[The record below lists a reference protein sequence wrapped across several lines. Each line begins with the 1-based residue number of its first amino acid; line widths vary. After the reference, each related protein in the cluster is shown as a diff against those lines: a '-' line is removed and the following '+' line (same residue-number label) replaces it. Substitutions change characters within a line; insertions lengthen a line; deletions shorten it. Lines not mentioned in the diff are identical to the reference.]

1 MQLKKNMNDVL
12 RLKKTW
18 FNPLY
23 FHLRKYVED
32 NKIRR
37 VMIYGGKSSAKT
49 FTIAQLFNVISY
61 TNNVS
66 CIAYRKEQTTIKISL
81 KPAFVK
87 AIDSIHM
94 NAVYNVQ
101 DFAIKGNNSQIIV
114 FKGID
119 SEGKIKGIEGFK
131 YILLDELDHYSE
143 EEFMQANLSLRGMQG
158 QKIFATW
165 NPVDENIW
173 IKKYIDR
180 LQWDELP
187 LTIKGNKQATLD
199 ATAFVRKSKDGKTL
213 LIKTTYFDN
222 KWIVGANG
230 YGSRDQ
236 NLIDEYEMLKI
247 IDPNSYNV
255 NVLGE
260 WGVRDKSNKFAFAF
274 EQSKHVGS
282 VEYNPDYLIW
292 LSFDFNVNPISCTA
306 FQYYDDVLRAIK
318 CFKLDNSNIYE
329 LCKLIASYFPD
340 AMFKVTGDA
349 SGTSRSAMVADNV
362 NYYTIIKDELGLI
375 WSQFNIPSVNP
386 RIEENQVKVNAV
398 LYAGLFVADSENC
411 KELIYDLTYVEV
423 DENKKIIK
431 DRTAESKKSDF
442 LDHFRYICNIIW
454 PNIKLIK
461 PVKK

>member
-1 MQLKKNMNDVL
+1 MAL
-12 RLKKTW
+12 RLRKTW

-23 FHLRKYVED
+23 FHLRKYVD
-32 NKIRR
+32 DHKIRR
-37 VMIYGGKSSAKT
+37 IMVYGGKSSAKT
-49 FTIAQLFNVISY
+49 FTIAQLFNILSY
-61 TNNVS
+61 TQKCS

-87 AIDSIHM
+87 AIESTYM
-94 NAVYNVQ
+94 NAAYDIQ
-101 DFAIKGNNSQIIV
+101 DFTIKGNNSKNIV

-131 YILLDELDHYSE
+131 YMLLDELDHYTE
-143 EEFMQANLSLRGMQG
+143 EEFMQANLSLRGMEN

-180 LQWDELP
+180 FDWIDLP
-187 LTIKGNKQATLD
+187 LMIKGNKHSQLD
-199 ATAFVRKSKDGKTL
+199 KSSFVRKSTDGKTL

-236 NLIDEYEMLKI
+236 NLIDEYEQLKT

-398 LYAGLFVADSENC
+398 LYAGLFIADSENC
-411 KELIYDLTYVEV
+411 KELVYDLTYVEV

-454 PNIKLIK
+454 PNMKSIK

>member
-1 MQLKKNMNDVL
+1 MAL

-23 FHLRKYVED
+23 FHLRKYIED
-32 NKIRR
+32 PKIRR
-37 VMIYGGKSSAKT
+37 VMVYGGKSSAKT

-131 YILLDELDHYSE
+131 YILLDELDHYTE
-143 EEFMQANLSLRGMQG
+143 EEFMQANLSLRGMEN

-180 LQWDELP
+180 FDWIDLP
-187 LTIKGNKQATLD
+187 LMIKGNKHSQLD
-199 ATAFVRKSKDGKTL
+199 KSSFVRKSTDGKTL

-236 NLIDEYEMLKI
+236 NLIDEYEQLKT

-274 EQSKHVGS
+274 EASKHVGS

-398 LYAGLFVADSENC
+398 LYAGLFIADSENC
-411 KELIYDLTYVEV
+411 KELIYDLTYVEI

-454 PNIKLIK
+454 PNMKLIK
-461 PVKK
+461 PVHK

>member
-1 MQLKKNMNDVL
+1 MNDVL

-87 AIDSIHM
+87 AIDTIYM
-94 NAVYNVQ
+94 NAAYEVQ
-101 DFAIKGNNSQIIV
+101 DFMIRGIKGQIIV

-143 EEFMQANLSLRGMQG
+143 EEFMQANLSLRGMEN

-180 LQWDELP
+180 LDWIDLP
-187 LTIKGNKQATLD
+187 LMIKGNKHSQLD
-199 ATAFVRKSKDGKTL
+199 KSSFVRKSTDGKTL

-236 NLIDEYEMLKI
+236 NLIDEYEQLKT

-274 EQSKHVGS
+274 EASKHVGS

-398 LYAGLFVADSENC
+398 LYAGLFIADSENC
-411 KELIYDLTYVEV
+411 KELIYDLTYVEI
-423 DENKKIIK
+423 DENKKIVK

-454 PNIKLIK
+454 PNMKSIK
-461 PVKK
+461 PV

>member
-1 MQLKKNMNDVL
+1 MAL

-23 FHLRKYVED
+23 FHLRKYIED
-32 NKIRR
+32 PKIRR
-37 VMIYGGKSSAKT
+37 VMVYGGKSSAKT

-87 AIDSIHM
+87 AIDTIYM
-94 NAVYNVQ
+94 NAAYEVQ
-101 DFAIKGNNSQIIV
+101 DFMIRGIKGQIIV

-143 EEFMQANLSLRGMQG
+143 EEFMQANLSLRGMEN

-180 LQWDELP
+180 LDWIDLP
-187 LTIKGNKQATLD
+187 LMIKGNKHSQLD
-199 ATAFVRKSKDGKTL
+199 KSSFVRKSTDGKTL

-236 NLIDEYEMLKI
+236 NLIDEYEQLKT

-398 LYAGLFVADSENC
+398 LYAGLFIADSENC
-411 KELIYDLTYVEV
+411 KELIYDLTYVEI
-423 DENKKIIK
+423 DENKKIVK

-454 PNIKLIK
+454 PNMKSIK

>member
-1 MQLKKNMNDVL
+1 MAL

-23 FHLRKYVED
+23 FHLRKYIED
-32 NKIRR
+32 PKIRR
-37 VMIYGGKSSAKT
+37 VMVYGGKSSAKT
-49 FTIAQLFNVISY
+49 FSVAQLFNLLSY
-61 TNNVS
+61 TTGIS

-87 AIDSIHM
+87 AIDTIYM
-94 NAVYNVQ
+94 NAAYEVR
-101 DFAIKGNNSQIIV
+101 DFMIRGIKGQIIV

-131 YILLDELDHYSE
+131 YILLDELDHYTE
-143 EEFMQANLSLRGMQG
+143 EEFMQANLSLRGMEN

-180 LQWDELP
+180 FDWIDLP
-187 LTIKGNKQATLD
+187 LMIKGNKHSQLD
-199 ATAFVRKSKDGKTL
+199 KSSFVRKSTDGKTL

-236 NLIDEYEMLKI
+236 NLIDEYEQLKT

-282 VEYNPDYLIW
+282 VEYNSDYLIW

-398 LYAGLFVADSENC
+398 LYAGLFIADSENC
-411 KELIYDLTYVEV
+411 KDLIYDLTFVEI

-454 PNIKLIK
+454 PNMKLIK

>member
-1 MQLKKNMNDVL
+1 MMSL
-12 RLKKTW
+12 RLRKTW

-23 FHLRKYVED
+23 FHLRKYVD
-32 NKIRR
+32 DTKIRR
-37 VMIYGGKSSAKT
+37 IMVYGGKSSAKT
-49 FTIAQLFNVISY
+49 FTIAQLFNILSY
-61 TNNVS
+61 SQKCS

-87 AIDSIHM
+87 AIESTYM
-94 NAVYNVQ
+94 NGAYDIQ
-101 DFAIKGNNSQIIV
+101 DFTIKGNNSKIIV

-131 YILLDELDHYSE
+131 YMLLDELDHYTE
-143 EEFMQANLSLRGMQG
+143 EEFMQANLSLRGIEG
-158 QKIFATW
+158 QKIFSTW

-180 LQWDELP
+180 LQWVDMP
-187 LTIKGNKQATLD
+187 LIVDKNKNSQLD
-199 ATAFVRKSKDGKTL
+199 SNSFVRKSTDGKTL
-213 LIKTTYFDN
+213 LIKTTYHDN
-222 KWIVGANG
+222 KWIVGGEG
-230 YGSRDQ
+230 YGARDQ
-236 NLIDEYEMLKI
+236 NLIDEYDNLQK

-260 WGVRDKSNKFAFAF
+260 WGVRDKSNKFAFAY

-411 KELIYDLTYVEV
+411 KELIYDLTYVEI

>member
-1 MQLKKNMNDVL
+1 MLL
-12 RLKKTW
+12 RLKKEW
-18 FNPLY
+18 FSPIY
-23 FHLRKYVED
+23 FHLRKYVDDE
-32 NKIRR
+32 KIRR

-49 FTIAQLFNVISY
+49 FSVAQLFCVLAY
-61 TNNVS
+61 TRGLS

-87 AIDSIHM
+87 AIET
-94 NAVYNVQ
+94 VYLSAAYEVQ
-101 DFAIKGNNSQIIV
+101 DFMIRGTKAQNIV

-131 YILLDELDHYSE
+131 YMLLDELDHYTE

-180 LQWDELP
+180 LDWIDLP
-187 LTIKGNKQATLD
+187 LTIKGNKYSQLD
-199 ATAFVRKSKDGKTL
+199 KASFIKKSTDGKTL

-236 NLIDEYEMLKI
+236 NLIDEYEQLKT

-398 LYAGLFVADSENC
+398 LYAGLFIADSENC
-411 KELIYDLTYVEV
+411 KELIYDLTYVEI

-431 DRTAESKKSDF
+431 DRTAESKKADF
-442 LDHFRYICNIIW
+442 LDHFRYICNIVW
-454 PNIKLIK
+454 PNMKLIK
-461 PVKK
+461 PV

>member
-1 MQLKKNMNDVL
+1 MAL

-23 FHLRKYVED
+23 FHLRKYIED
-32 NKIRR
+32 PKIRR
-37 VMIYGGKSSAKT
+37 VMVYGGKSSAKT

-87 AIDSIHM
+87 AIDTIYM
-94 NAVYNVQ
+94 NAAYEVQ
-101 DFAIKGNNSQIIV
+101 DFMIRGIKGQIIV

-143 EEFMQANLSLRGMQG
+143 EEFMQANLSLRGMEN

-180 LQWDELP
+180 LDWIDLP
-187 LTIKGNKQATLD
+187 LMIKGNKHSQLD
-199 ATAFVRKSKDGKTL
+199 KSSFVRKSTDGKTL

-236 NLIDEYEMLKI
+236 NLIDEYEQLKT

-398 LYAGLFVADSENC
+398 LYAGLFIADSENC
-411 KELIYDLTYVEV
+411 KELIYDLTYVEI
-423 DENKKIIK
+423 DENKKIVK

-454 PNIKLIK
+454 PNMKSIK
-461 PVKK
+461 PV

>member
-1 MQLKKNMNDVL
+1 MAL

-23 FHLRKYVED
+23 FHLRKYIED
-32 NKIRR
+32 PKIRR
-37 VMIYGGKSSAKT
+37 VMVYGGKSSAKT

-131 YILLDELDHYSE
+131 YILLDELDHYTE
-143 EEFMQANLSLRGMQG
+143 EEFMQANLSLRGMEN

-187 LTIKGNKQATLD
+187 LTIKGNKHATLD

-213 LIKTTYFDN
+213 LIKTTYLDN
-222 KWIVGANG
+222 KWIVGENG
-230 YGSRDQ
+230 YGARDQ
-236 NLIDEYEMLKI
+236 NLIDEYEQLKT

-274 EQSKHVGS
+274 EASKHVGS

-306 FQYYDDVLRAIK
+306 FQYYDDMLRAVK
-318 CFKLDNSNIYE
+318 CFKIDNSNIYE

-398 LYAGLFVADSENC
+398 LYAGLFIADSENC
-411 KELIYDLTYVEV
+411 KELIYDLTYVEI

-454 PNIKLIK
+454 HNIKLIK

>member
-1 MQLKKNMNDVL
+1 MNDVL

-101 DFAIKGNNSQIIV
+101 DFAIKGNNAQIIV

-143 EEFMQANLSLRGMQG
+143 EEFMQANLSLRGIPG

-213 LIKTTYFDN
+213 LIKTTYLDN
-222 KWIVGANG
+222 KWIVGENG
-230 YGSRDQ
+230 YGARDQ

-260 WGVRDKSNKFAFAF
+260 WGVTDKSNKFAFAF
-274 EQSKHVGS
+274 EASKHVGS

-442 LDHFRYICNIIW
+442 LDHFRYICNVIF
-454 PNIKLIK
+454 PTMKSIK
-461 PVKK
+461 PV

>member
-1 MQLKKNMNDVL
+1 MNDVL

-143 EEFMQANLSLRGMQG
+143 EEFMQANLSLRGIPG

-213 LIKTTYFDN
+213 LIKTTYLDN
-222 KWIVGANG
+222 KWIIGGNG
-230 YGSRDQ
+230 YGARDQ

-247 IDPNSYNV
+247 IDPNSYSV

-260 WGVRDKSNKFAFAF
+260 WGVKDKSNKFAFAY
-274 EQSKHVGS
+274 EQSKHVGH
-282 VEYNPDYLIW
+282 VAYNHDYLVW

-306 FQYYDDVLRAIK
+306 FQYYDGILYAIK
-318 CFKLDNSNIYE
+318 CFKLENSNIYE
-329 LCKLIASYFPD
+329 LCKVIDAYFPY

-349 SGTSRSAMVADNV
+349 SGTSRSALVADSV
-362 NYYTIIKDELGLI
+362 NYYTIIKNELRLI
-375 WSQFNIPSVNP
+375 WSQFNIPNVNP

-398 LYAGLFVADSENC
+398 LYAGLFIADRENC
-411 KELIYDLTYVEV
+411 KELIYDLTYVEI

-431 DRTAESKKSDF
+431 DRTAESKKADF

-454 PNIKLIK
+454 PNMKLIK
-461 PVKK
+461 PVHK

>member
-1 MQLKKNMNDVL
+1 MMSL
-12 RLKKTW
+12 RLRKTW

-23 FHLRKYVED
+23 FHLRKYVD
-32 NKIRR
+32 DTKIRR
-37 VMIYGGKSSAKT
+37 IMVYGGKSSAKT
-49 FTIAQLFNVISY
+49 FTIAQLFNILSY
-61 TNNVS
+61 SQKCS

-87 AIDSIHM
+87 AIESTYM
-94 NAVYNVQ
+94 NGAYDIQ
-101 DFAIKGNNSQIIV
+101 DFTIKGNNSKIIV

-131 YILLDELDHYSE
+131 YMLLDELDHYTE
-143 EEFMQANLSLRGMQG
+143 EEFMQANLSLRGIEG
-158 QKIFATW
+158 QKIFSTW

-180 LQWDELP
+180 FDWIDLP
-187 LTIKGNKQATLD
+187 LMIKGNKHSQLD
-199 ATAFVRKSKDGKTL
+199 KSSFVRKSTDGKTL
-213 LIKTTYFDN
+213 LIKTSYFDN

-236 NLIDEYEMLKI
+236 NLIDEYEQLKT

-274 EQSKHVGS
+274 VQSKHVGS

-411 KELIYDLTYVEV
+411 KELIYDLTYVEI

-454 PNIKLIK
+454 PNMKLIK

>member
-1 MQLKKNMNDVL
+1 MAL

-23 FHLRKYVED
+23 FHLRKYIED
-32 NKIRR
+32 PKIRR
-37 VMIYGGKSSAKT
+37 VMVYGGKSSAKT

-131 YILLDELDHYSE
+131 YILLDELDHYTE
-143 EEFMQANLSLRGMQG
+143 EEFMQANLSLRGMEN

-187 LTIKGNKQATLD
+187 LTIKGNKHATLD

-213 LIKTTYFDN
+213 LIKTTYLDN
-222 KWIVGANG
+222 KWIVGENG
-230 YGSRDQ
+230 YGARDQ
-236 NLIDEYEMLKI
+236 NLIDEYEQLKT

-274 EQSKHVGS
+274 EQSKHVGQ
-282 VEYNPDYLIW
+282 VTYDPDYLVW

-306 FQYYDDVLRAIK
+306 FQYYDDMLRAVK
-318 CFKLDNSNIYE
+318 CFKIDNSNIYE

-398 LYAGLFVADSENC
+398 LYAGLFIADSENC
-411 KELIYDLTYVEV
+411 KELIYDLTYVEI

-454 PNIKLIK
+454 HNIKLIK

>member
-1 MQLKKNMNDVL
+1 MAL

-23 FHLRKYVED
+23 FHLRKYIED
-32 NKIRR
+32 PKIRR
-37 VMIYGGKSSAKT
+37 VMVYGGKSSAKT

-131 YILLDELDHYSE
+131 YILLDELDHYTE
-143 EEFMQANLSLRGMQG
+143 EEFMQANLSLRGMEN

-187 LTIKGNKQATLD
+187 LTIKGNKHATLD

-213 LIKTTYFDN
+213 LIKTTYLDN
-222 KWIVGANG
+222 KWIVGENG
-230 YGSRDQ
+230 YGARDQ
-236 NLIDEYEMLKI
+236 NLIDEYEQLKT

-274 EQSKHVGS
+274 EQSKHVGQ
-282 VEYNPDYLIW
+282 VTYDPDYLVW

-306 FQYYDDVLRAIK
+306 FQYYDDMLRAVK
-318 CFKLDNSNIYE
+318 CFKIDNSNIYE

-411 KELIYDLTYVEV
+411 KELIYDLTYVEI

>member
-1 MQLKKNMNDVL
+1 
-12 RLKKTW
+12 
-18 FNPLY
+18 
-23 FHLRKYVED
+23 
-32 NKIRR
+32 
-37 VMIYGGKSSAKT
+37 MIYGGKSSAKT
-49 FTIAQLFNVISY
+49 FTIAQLFNVISYTNLFNVISY

-87 AIDSIHM
+87 AIDTIYM
-94 NAVYNVQ
+94 NAAYEVQ
-101 DFAIKGNNSQIIV
+101 DFMIRGIKGQIIV

-143 EEFMQANLSLRGMQG
+143 EEFMQANLSLRGIPG

-180 LQWDELP
+180 LDWIDLP
-187 LTIKGNKQATLD
+187 LMIKGNKHSQLD
-199 ATAFVRKSKDGKTL
+199 KSSFVRKSTDGKTL

-236 NLIDEYEMLKI
+236 NLIDEYEQLKT

-274 EQSKHVGS
+274 EASKHVGS

-398 LYAGLFVADSENC
+398 LYAGLFIADSENC
-411 KELIYDLTYVEV
+411 KELIYDLTYVEI
-423 DENKKIIK
+423 DENKKIIQ

-454 PNIKLIK
+454 PNMKSIK

>member
-274 EQSKHVGS
+274 EASKHVGS
-282 VEYNPDYLIW
+282 VEYNHDYLVW

-398 LYAGLFVADSENC
+398 LYAGLFIADSENC

>member
-1 MQLKKNMNDVL
+1 MSL
-12 RLKKTW
+12 RLKKEW
-18 FNPLY
+18 FSPLY
-23 FHLRKYVED
+23 FHLRKYVD
-32 NKIRR
+32 DPKIRR
-37 VMIYGGKSSAKT
+37 IMVYGGKSSAKT
-49 FTIAQLFNVISY
+49 FTIAQLFNILSY
-61 TNNVS
+61 TQKCS

-87 AIDSIHM
+87 AIDTIYM
-94 NAVYNVQ
+94 NAAYEVQ
-101 DFAIKGNNSQIIV
+101 DFMIRGIKGQIIV

-131 YILLDELDHYSE
+131 YILLDELDHYTE
-143 EEFMQANLSLRGMQG
+143 EEFMQANLSLRGMEN

-180 LQWDELP
+180 FDWIDLP
-187 LTIKGNKQATLD
+187 LMIKGNKHSQLD
-199 ATAFVRKSKDGKTL
+199 KSSFVRKSTDGKTL

-236 NLIDEYEMLKI
+236 NLIDEYEQLKT

-260 WGVRDKSNKFAFAF
+260 WGVRDKSNKFAFAY
-274 EQSKHVGS
+274 EQSKHVGH
-282 VEYNPDYLIW
+282 VAYNPDYLIW

-329 LCKLIASYFPD
+329 LCTLIASYFPD

-398 LYAGLFVADSENC
+398 LYAGLFIADSENC
-411 KELIYDLTYVEV
+411 KELIYDLTYVEI

-431 DRTAESKKSDF
+431 DRTAESKKADF

-454 PNIKLIK
+454 PNMKLIK
-461 PVKK
+461 PVHK

>member
-1 MQLKKNMNDVL
+1 MAL

-23 FHLRKYVED
+23 FHLRKYIED
-32 NKIRR
+32 PKIRR
-37 VMIYGGKSSAKT
+37 VMVYGGKSSAKT

-131 YILLDELDHYSE
+131 YILLDELDHYTE
-143 EEFMQANLSLRGMQG
+143 EEFMQANLSLRGMEN

-187 LTIKGNKQATLD
+187 LTIKGNKHATLD

-213 LIKTTYFDN
+213 LIKTTYLDN
-222 KWIVGANG
+222 KWIVGENG
-230 YGSRDQ
+230 YGARDQ
-236 NLIDEYEMLKI
+236 NLIDEYEQLKT

-274 EQSKHVGS
+274 EASKHVGS

-411 KELIYDLTYVEV
+411 KELIYDLTYVEI

-454 PNIKLIK
+454 PNMKLIK
-461 PVKK
+461 PGEK

>member
-1 MQLKKNMNDVL
+1 MLFHIQITFLASLIEKNKRQL
-12 RLKKTW
+12 
-18 FNPLY
+18 
-23 FHLRKYVED
+23 
-32 NKIRR
+32 
-37 VMIYGGKSSAKT
+37 
-49 FTIAQLFNVISY
+49 
-61 TNNVS
+61 
-66 CIAYRKEQTTIKISL
+66 KISL

-362 NYYTIIKDELGLI
+362 
-375 WSQFNIPSVNP
+375 
-386 RIEENQVKVNAV
+386 
-398 LYAGLFVADSENC
+398 
-411 KELIYDLTYVEV
+411 
-423 DENKKIIK
+423 
-431 DRTAESKKSDF
+431 
-442 LDHFRYICNIIW
+442 
-454 PNIKLIK
+454 KLLHHHK
-461 PVKK
+461 G

>member
-1 MQLKKNMNDVL
+1 MAL
-12 RLKKTW
+12 RLRKTW

-23 FHLRKYVED
+23 FHLRKYVD
-32 NKIRR
+32 DHKIRR
-37 VMIYGGKSSAKT
+37 IMVYGGKSSAKT
-49 FTIAQLFNVISY
+49 FTIAQLFNILSY
-61 TNNVS
+61 TQKCS

-87 AIDSIHM
+87 AIESTYM
-94 NAVYNVQ
+94 NAAYDIQ
-101 DFAIKGNNSQIIV
+101 DFTIKGNNSKNIV

-131 YILLDELDHYSE
+131 YMLLDELDHYTE

-180 LQWDELP
+180 FDWIDLP
-187 LTIKGNKQATLD
+187 LMIKGNKHSQLD
-199 ATAFVRKSKDGKTL
+199 KSSFVRKSTDGKTL

-236 NLIDEYEMLKI
+236 NLIDEYEQLKT

-274 EQSKHVGS
+274 EQSKHVGQ
-282 VEYNPDYLIW
+282 VTYDPDYLVW

-398 LYAGLFVADSENC
+398 LYAGLFIADSENC
-411 KELIYDLTYVEV
+411 KELIYDLTYVEI
-423 DENKKIIK
+423 DENKKIVK

-454 PNIKLIK
+454 PNMKSIK

>member
-1 MQLKKNMNDVL
+1 MAL

-23 FHLRKYVED
+23 FHLRKYIED
-32 NKIRR
+32 PKIRR

-131 YILLDELDHYSE
+131 YILLDELDHYTE
-143 EEFMQANLSLRGMQG
+143 EEFMQANLSLRGMEN

-187 LTIKGNKQATLD
+187 LTIKGNKHATLD

-213 LIKTTYFDN
+213 LIKTTYLDN
-222 KWIVGANG
+222 KWIVGENG
-230 YGSRDQ
+230 YGARDQ
-236 NLIDEYEMLKI
+236 NLIDEYEQLKT

-274 EQSKHVGS
+274 EASKHVGS

-306 FQYYDDVLRAIK
+306 FQYYDDMLRAVK
-318 CFKLDNSNIYE
+318 CFKIDNSNIYE

-398 LYAGLFVADSENC
+398 LYAGLFIADSENC
-411 KELIYDLTYVEV
+411 KELIYDLTYVEI

>member
-1 MQLKKNMNDVL
+1 MAL

-23 FHLRKYVED
+23 FHLRKYIED
-32 NKIRR
+32 PKIRR
-37 VMIYGGKSSAKT
+37 VMVYGGKSSAKT

-131 YILLDELDHYSE
+131 YILLDELDHYTE
-143 EEFMQANLSLRGMQG
+143 EEFMQANLSLRGMEN

-187 LTIKGNKQATLD
+187 LTIKGNKHATLD

-213 LIKTTYFDN
+213 LIKTTYLDN
-222 KWIVGANG
+222 KWIVGENG
-230 YGSRDQ
+230 YGARDQ
-236 NLIDEYEMLKI
+236 NLIDEYEQLKT

-274 EQSKHVGS
+274 EASKHVGS

-411 KELIYDLTYVEV
+411 KELIYDLTYVEI

>member
-1 MQLKKNMNDVL
+1 MMSL
-12 RLKKTW
+12 RLRKTW

-23 FHLRKYVED
+23 FHLRKYVD
-32 NKIRR
+32 DTKIRR
-37 VMIYGGKSSAKT
+37 IMVYGGKSSAKT
-49 FTIAQLFNVISY
+49 FTIAQLFNILSY
-61 TNNVS
+61 SQKCS

-87 AIDSIHM
+87 AIESTYM
-94 NAVYNVQ
+94 NGAYDIQ
-101 DFAIKGNNSQIIV
+101 DFAIKGNNSKIIV

-131 YILLDELDHYSE
+131 YMLLDELDHYTE
-143 EEFMQANLSLRGMQG
+143 EEFMQANLSLRGIEG
-158 QKIFATW
+158 QKIFSTW

-180 LQWDELP
+180 LQWVDMP
-187 LTIKGNKQATLD
+187 LIVDKNKNSQLD
-199 ATAFVRKSKDGKTL
+199 SNSFVRKSTDGKTL
-213 LIKTTYFDN
+213 LIKTTYHDN

>member
-1 MQLKKNMNDVL
+1 MMSL
-12 RLKKTW
+12 RLRKTW

-23 FHLRKYVED
+23 FHLRKYVD
-32 NKIRR
+32 DTKIRR
-37 VMIYGGKSSAKT
+37 IMVYGGKSSAKT
-49 FTIAQLFNVISY
+49 FTIAQLFNILSY
-61 TNNVS
+61 TQKCS

-87 AIDSIHM
+87 AIESTYM
-94 NAVYNVQ
+94 NGAYDIQ
-101 DFAIKGNNSQIIV
+101 DFTIKGNNSKIIV

-131 YILLDELDHYSE
+131 YMLLDELDHYTE
-143 EEFMQANLSLRGMQG
+143 EEFMQANLSLRGIEG
-158 QKIFATW
+158 QKIFSTW

-180 LQWDELP
+180 LQWVDMP
-187 LTIKGNKQATLD
+187 LVIDKNKNSQLD
-199 ATAFVRKSKDGKTL
+199 SNSFVRKSTDGKTL
-213 LIKTTYFDN
+213 LIKTTYHDN
-222 KWIVGANG
+222 KWIVGAEG
-230 YGSRDQ
+230 YGARDQ
-236 NLIDEYEMLKI
+236 NLIDEYDNLQK

-260 WGVRDKSNKFAFAF
+260 WGVRDKSNKFAFAY
-274 EQSKHVGS
+274 EQSKHVGH
-282 VEYNPDYLIW
+282 VAYNPDYLVW

-306 FQYYDDVLRAIK
+306 FQYYDDILKAIK
-318 CFKLDNSNIYE
+318 CFKLENSNIYE
-329 LCKLIASYFPD
+329 LCKVIAAYFPE

-411 KELIYDLTYVEV
+411 KELIYDLTYVEI

-454 PNIKLIK
+454 PNMKSIK
-461 PVKK
+461 PIN

>member
-1 MQLKKNMNDVL
+1 MAL
-12 RLKKTW
+12 RLRKTW

-23 FHLRKYVED
+23 FHLRKYVD
-32 NKIRR
+32 DHKIRR
-37 VMIYGGKSSAKT
+37 IMVYGGKSSAKT
-49 FTIAQLFNVISY
+49 FTIAQLFNILSY
-61 TNNVS
+61 TQKCS

-87 AIDSIHM
+87 AIESTYM
-94 NAVYNVQ
+94 NAAYDIQ
-101 DFAIKGNNSQIIV
+101 DFTIKGNNSKNIV

-131 YILLDELDHYSE
+131 YMLLDELDHYTE

-180 LQWDELP
+180 LDWIDLP
-187 LTIKGNKQATLD
+187 LMIKGNKHSQLD
-199 ATAFVRKSKDGKTL
+199 KSSFVRKSTDGKTL

-236 NLIDEYEMLKI
+236 NLIDEYEQLKT

-398 LYAGLFVADSENC
+398 LYAGLFIADSENC
-411 KELIYDLTYVEV
+411 KELIYDLTYVEI
-423 DENKKIIK
+423 DENKKIVK

-454 PNIKLIK
+454 PNMKSIK

>member
-1 MQLKKNMNDVL
+1 MAL
-12 RLKKTW
+12 RLRKTW

-23 FHLRKYVED
+23 FHLRKYVD
-32 NKIRR
+32 DHKIRR
-37 VMIYGGKSSAKT
+37 IMVYGGKSSAKT
-49 FTIAQLFNVISY
+49 FTIAQLFNILSY
-61 TNNVS
+61 TQKCS

-81 KPAFVK
+81 KPAFAK
-87 AIDSIHM
+87 AIESTYM
-94 NAVYNVQ
+94 NAAYDIQ
-101 DFAIKGNNSQIIV
+101 DFTIKGNNSKNIV

-131 YILLDELDHYSE
+131 YMLLDELDHYTE
-143 EEFMQANLSLRGMQG
+143 EEFMQANLSLRGMEN

-187 LTIKGNKQATLD
+187 LTIKGNKHATLD

-213 LIKTTYFDN
+213 LIKTTYLDN
-222 KWIVGANG
+222 KWIVGENG
-230 YGSRDQ
+230 YGARDQ
-236 NLIDEYEMLKI
+236 NLIDEYEQLKT

-274 EQSKHVGS
+274 EASKHVGS

-411 KELIYDLTYVEV
+411 KELIYDLTYVEI

>member
-1 MQLKKNMNDVL
+1 MAL

-23 FHLRKYVED
+23 FHLRKYIED
-32 NKIRR
+32 PKIRR
-37 VMIYGGKSSAKT
+37 VMVYGGKSSAKT

-87 AIDSIHM
+87 AIDTIYM
-94 NAVYNVQ
+94 NAAYEVQ
-101 DFAIKGNNSQIIV
+101 DFMIRGIKGQIIV

-143 EEFMQANLSLRGMQG
+143 EEFMQANLSLRGIPG

-180 LQWDELP
+180 LDWIDLP
-187 LTIKGNKQATLD
+187 LMIKGNKHSQLD
-199 ATAFVRKSKDGKTL
+199 KSSFVRKSTDGKTL

-236 NLIDEYEMLKI
+236 NLIDEYEQLKT
-247 IDPNSYNV
+247 IDPNS
-255 NVLGE
+255 
-260 WGVRDKSNKFAFAF
+260 
-274 EQSKHVGS
+274 
-282 VEYNPDYLIW
+282 
-292 LSFDFNVNPISCTA
+292 
-306 FQYYDDVLRAIK
+306 
-318 CFKLDNSNIYE
+318 
-329 LCKLIASYFPD
+329 
-340 AMFKVTGDA
+340 
-349 SGTSRSAMVADNV
+349 
-362 NYYTIIKDELGLI
+362 
-375 WSQFNIPSVNP
+375 
-386 RIEENQVKVNAV
+386 
-398 LYAGLFVADSENC
+398 
-411 KELIYDLTYVEV
+411 
-423 DENKKIIK
+423 
-431 DRTAESKKSDF
+431 
-442 LDHFRYICNIIW
+442 
-454 PNIKLIK
+454 
-461 PVKK
+461 

>member
-1 MQLKKNMNDVL
+1 MSL
-12 RLKKTW
+12 RLKKEW
-18 FNPLY
+18 FSPLY
-23 FHLRKYVED
+23 FHLRKYVD
-32 NKIRR
+32 DPKIRR
-37 VMIYGGKSSAKT
+37 IMIYGGKSSAKT
-49 FTIAQLFNVISY
+49 FSVAQLFNLLSY
-61 TNNVS
+61 TTGIS

-87 AIDSIHM
+87 AIDTVYL
-94 NAVYNVQ
+94 NAVCEVQ
-101 DFAIKGNNSQIIV
+101 DFMIRGTKGQNIV

-180 LQWDELP
+180 LDWIDLP
-187 LTIKGNKQATLD
+187 LMIKGNKHSQLD
-199 ATAFVRKSKDGKTL
+199 KSSFVRKSTDGKTL

-236 NLIDEYEMLKI
+236 NLIDEYEQLKT

-274 EQSKHVGS
+274 EASKHVGS

-398 LYAGLFVADSENC
+398 LYAGLFIADSENC
-411 KELIYDLTYVEV
+411 KELIYDLTYVEI

-454 PNIKLIK
+454 PNMKLIK

>member
-1 MQLKKNMNDVL
+1 MNDVV

-143 EEFMQANLSLRGMQG
+143 EEFMQANLSLRGIPG

-213 LIKTTYFDN
+213 LIKTTYLDN
-222 KWIVGANG
+222 KWIVGENG
-230 YGSRDQ
+230 YGARDQ
-236 NLIDEYEMLKI
+236 NLIDEYEILKI

-260 WGVRDKSNKFAFAF
+260 WGVRDKTNKFAFAF
-274 EQSKHVGS
+274 EKTKHVGNIA
-282 VEYNPDYLIW
+282 YNPDYLVW

-306 FQYYDDVLRAIK
+306 FQYYDEVLHAVK
-318 CFKLDNSNIYE
+318 CFRLDNSNIYE
-329 LCKLIASYFPD
+329 LCTLIAAYFPN

-349 SGTSRSAMVADNV
+349 SGTNRSAMVADNV
-362 NYYTIIKDELGLI
+362 NYYTIIKEQLKLL
-375 WSQFNIPSVNP
+375 WTQFNIPTVNP

-398 LYAGLFVADSENC
+398 LYAGLFIADSENC
-411 KELIYDLTYVEV
+411 KDLIYDLTFVEI

-454 PNIKLIK
+454 KDMKSIK
-461 PVKK
+461 PIN

>member
-1 MQLKKNMNDVL
+1 MAL
-12 RLKKTW
+12 RLRKTW

-23 FHLRKYVED
+23 FHLRKYVD
-32 NKIRR
+32 DHKIRR
-37 VMIYGGKSSAKT
+37 IMVYGGKSSAKT
-49 FTIAQLFNVISY
+49 FTIAQLFNILSY
-61 TNNVS
+61 TQKCS

-81 KPAFVK
+81 KPAFAK
-87 AIDSIHM
+87 AIESTYM
-94 NAVYNVQ
+94 NAAYDIQ
-101 DFAIKGNNSQIIV
+101 DFTIKGNNSKNIV

-131 YILLDELDHYSE
+131 YMLLDELDHYTE
-143 EEFMQANLSLRGMQG
+143 EEFMQANLSLRGMEN

-187 LTIKGNKQATLD
+187 LTIKGNKHATLD

-213 LIKTTYFDN
+213 LIKTTYLDN

-236 NLIDEYEMLKI
+236 NLIDEYEQLKT

-274 EQSKHVGS
+274 EASKHVGS

-411 KELIYDLTYVEV
+411 KELIYDLTYVEI

>member
-1 MQLKKNMNDVL
+1 MAL
-12 RLKKTW
+12 RLRKTW

-23 FHLRKYVED
+23 FHLRKYVD
-32 NKIRR
+32 DHKIRR
-37 VMIYGGKSSAKT
+37 IMVYGGKSSAKT
-49 FTIAQLFNVISY
+49 FTIAQLFNILSY
-61 TNNVS
+61 TQKCS

-87 AIDSIHM
+87 AIESTYM
-94 NAVYNVQ
+94 NAAYDIQ
-101 DFAIKGNNSQIIV
+101 DFTIKGNNSKNIV

-131 YILLDELDHYSE
+131 YMLLDELDHYTE

-180 LQWDELP
+180 FDWIDLP
-187 LTIKGNKQATLD
+187 LMIKGNKHSQLD
-199 ATAFVRKSKDGKTL
+199 KSSFVRKSTDGKTL

-236 NLIDEYEMLKI
+236 NLIDEYEQLKT

-274 EQSKHVGS
+274 EASKHVGS

-398 LYAGLFVADSENC
+398 LYAGLFIADSENC
-411 KELIYDLTYVEV
+411 KELIYDLTYVEI

-454 PNIKLIK
+454 PNMKSIK

>member
-1 MQLKKNMNDVL
+1 MAL
-12 RLKKTW
+12 RLRKTW

-32 NKIRR
+32 PKIRR
-37 VMIYGGKSSAKT
+37 IMVYGGKSSAKT
-49 FTIAQLFNVISY
+49 FTIAQLFNILSY
-61 TNNVS
+61 SQKCS

-87 AIDSIHM
+87 AIETTYM
-94 NAVYNVQ
+94 NAAYDIQ
-101 DFAIKGNNSQIIV
+101 DFTIKGNNSKHIV

-131 YILLDELDHYSE
+131 YMLLDELDHYTE

-180 LQWDELP
+180 LDWIDLP
-187 LTIKGNKQATLD
+187 LAIKGNKYSQLD
-199 ATAFVRKSKDGKTL
+199 KTSFIKKSTDGKTL

-236 NLIDEYEMLKI
+236 NLIDEYEQLKT

-274 EQSKHVGS
+274 EASKHVGS

-375 WSQFNIPSVNP
+375 WTQFNIPSVNP

-398 LYAGLFVADSENC
+398 LYAGLFIADSESC
-411 KELIYDLTYVEV
+411 KELIYDLTYVEI
-423 DENKKIIK
+423 DENKKIKYGIRK
-431 DRTAESKKSDF
+431 TFLESCFRTG
-442 LDHFRYICNIIW
+442 
-454 PNIKLIK
+454 
-461 PVKK
+461 

>member
-1 MQLKKNMNDVL
+1 MAL

-23 FHLRKYVED
+23 FHLRKYIED
-32 NKIRR
+32 PKIRR
-37 VMIYGGKSSAKT
+37 VMVYGGKSSAKT

-131 YILLDELDHYSE
+131 YILLDELDHYTE
-143 EEFMQANLSLRGMQG
+143 EEFMQANLSLRGMEN

-213 LIKTTYFDN
+213 LIKTTYLDN
-222 KWIVGANG
+222 KWIVGENG
-230 YGSRDQ
+230 YGARDQ
-236 NLIDEYEMLKI
+236 NLIDEYEQLKT

-274 EQSKHVGS
+274 EASKHVGS

>member
-1 MQLKKNMNDVL
+1 MNDVL

-23 FHLRKYVED
+23 FHLRKYVD
-32 NKIRR
+32 DHKIRR
-37 VMIYGGKSSAKT
+37 IMVYGGKSSAKT
-49 FTIAQLFNVISY
+49 FTIAQLFNILSY
-61 TNNVS
+61 TQKCS

-87 AIDSIHM
+87 AIDTIYM
-94 NAVYNVQ
+94 NAAYEVH
-101 DFAIKGNNSQIIV
+101 DFMIRGIKGQIIV

-143 EEFMQANLSLRGMQG
+143 EEFMQANLSLRGMEN

-180 LQWDELP
+180 FDWIDLP
-187 LTIKGNKQATLD
+187 LMIKGNKHSQLD
-199 ATAFVRKSKDGKTL
+199 KSSFVRKSTDGKTL

-236 NLIDEYEMLKI
+236 NLIDEYEQLKT

-398 LYAGLFVADSENC
+398 LYAGLFIADSENC
-411 KELIYDLTYVEV
+411 KELIYDLTYVEI
-423 DENKKIIK
+423 DENKKIVK

-454 PNIKLIK
+454 PNMKSIK

>member
-1 MQLKKNMNDVL
+1 
-12 RLKKTW
+12 
-18 FNPLY
+18 
-23 FHLRKYVED
+23 
-32 NKIRR
+32 
-37 VMIYGGKSSAKT
+37 
-49 FTIAQLFNVISY
+49 
-61 TNNVS
+61 
-66 CIAYRKEQTTIKISL
+66 
-81 KPAFVK
+81 
-87 AIDSIHM
+87 
-94 NAVYNVQ
+94 
-101 DFAIKGNNSQIIV
+101 V

-131 YILLDELDHYSE
+131 YILLDELDHYTE
-143 EEFMQANLSLRGMQG
+143 EEFTQANLSLRGMEN

-180 LQWDELP
+180 FDWIDLP
-187 LTIKGNKQATLD
+187 LMIKGNKHSQLD
-199 ATAFVRKSKDGKTL
+199 KSSFVRKSTDGKTL

-236 NLIDEYEMLKI
+236 NLIDEYEQLKT

-274 EQSKHVGS
+274 EASKHVGS

-411 KELIYDLTYVEV
+411 KELIYDLTYVEI